1 MPTKLNITNSQI
13 IDSITTYFDG
23 QTEITTAAL
32 REWCNVNDYTY
43 STIRNRLIKDGH
55 QSGRGKFDLNTA
67 KQVLETSYEAPA
79 AAAPTVGSVQT
90 ATQELDNL
98 VPDTDDT
105 FVPFGNFKDVKAIIK
120 SKVFY
125 PLFITG
131 LSGNGKTHGVEQ
143 ACAQLGR
150 EVVRVNVTIETD
162 EDDLIG
168 GFRLINGETVWSDGP
183 VVQALR
189 RGAVLLLDEI
199 DLASNKIMCLQS
211 LLEGKGVFLKKTNTY
226 VRPAAGFNVIAT
238 ANTKGRGSDDGKF
251 IGTNVLNE
259 AFLERFAVTFEQ
271 SYPTPATEK
280 KILLANFKQL
290 GWVGDNIDT
299 LATNLVDWADII
311 RKTYYD
317 GGVEE
322 VISTRRLVNVAKAW
336 AIWDDINKAVELCTN
351 RFDEDTAKVFRELYP
366 KISGDQQLEQDLND
380 AEDKAYADDIN

>member
-1 MPTKLNITNSQI
+1 MSHKWDTDQIKDCQLMNSMILNENHWHITSINTLISTANLSDLNHSANKSDKLVVAHLWGHPFFPYISKVINQGQMPTKLNITNSQI

-67 KQVLETSYEAPA
+67 KQVLETSYDAPA
-79 AAAPTVGSVQT
+79 AAAPSVGSVQT

-98 VPDTDDT
+98 VPDNDDT

-162 EDDLIG
+162 D
-168 GFRLINGETVWSDGP
+168 
-183 VVQALR
+183 
-189 RGAVLLLDEI
+189 
-199 DLASNKIMCLQS
+199 
-211 LLEGKGVFLKKTNTY
+211 
-226 VRPAAGFNVIAT
+226 
-238 ANTKGRGSDDGKF
+238 
-251 IGTNVLNE
+251 
-259 AFLERFAVTFEQ
+259 
-271 SYPTPATEK
+271 
-280 KILLANFKQL
+280 
-290 GWVGDNIDT
+290 
-299 LATNLVDWADII
+299 
-311 RKTYYD
+311 
-317 GGVEE
+317 
-322 VISTRRLVNVAKAW
+322 
-336 AIWDDINKAVELCTN
+336 
-351 RFDEDTAKVFRELYP
+351 
-366 KISGDQQLEQDLND
+366 
-380 AEDKAYADDIN
+380 